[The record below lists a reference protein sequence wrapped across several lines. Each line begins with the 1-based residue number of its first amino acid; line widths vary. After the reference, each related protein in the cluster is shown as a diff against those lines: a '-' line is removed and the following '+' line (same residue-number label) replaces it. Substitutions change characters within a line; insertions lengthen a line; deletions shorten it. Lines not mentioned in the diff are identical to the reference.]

1 MDEKIMFNIDTGQVI
16 APAMTSD
23 LAQTLSMVDDLVSSN
38 TLMLEKI
45 QPTLHPGKPTPA
57 SGSWQKYAQVMGLLN
72 AARLKE
78 KKLTSN
84 LALLAAIKNS
94 LINRTMEPDV
104 AKQLMKS
111 LKY

>member
-1 MDEKIMFNIDTGQVI
+1 MDEKTLFNIFTGEVI
-16 APAMTSD
+16 QPSLTSEQ
-23 LAQTLSMVDDLVSSN
+23 AQTLSLVDDLIASN

-45 QPTLHPGKPTPA
+45 QPTLHPGKPIPA

-84 LALLAAIKNS
+84 VALLAAIKNS
-94 LINRTMEPDV
+94 LINKTMEPDV